1 MSERSKETVLKTV
14 VGKPTAS
21 SNLASSANGVSSQSL
36 GTLFSC
42 RKPLIYQRFCIVFVC
57 LRDDLPER
65 LDRANDDLPFHL
77 DRANDTARRKS
88 GTIALQLDRTI
99 VALLRL
105 DGVKYESRA
114 TSILLAAYKILRRI
128 RRRAVEHFL
137 VLRNA

>member
-1 MSERSKETVLKTV
+1 MPKTLDISTFLACFRVCV
-14 VGKPTAS
+14 V
-21 SNLASSANGVSSQSL
+21 
-36 GTLFSC
+36 
-42 RKPLIYQRFCIVFVC
+42 R

-65 LDRANDDLPFHL
+65 L

-99 VALLRL
+99 VALLRC

-128 RRRAVEHFL
+128 RRCAVEHLL

>member
-1 MSERSKETVLKTV
+1 MPKTLDISTFLACFRVCV
-14 VGKPTAS
+14 V
-21 SNLASSANGVSSQSL
+21 
-36 GTLFSC
+36 
-42 RKPLIYQRFCIVFVC
+42 R

-65 LDRANDDLPFHL
+65 LDS
-77 DRANDTARRKS
+77 ANDTARRKS

-105 DGVKYESRA
+105 DGVKHESSA

>member
-1 MSERSKETVLKTV
+1 MFSKANKVLCR
-14 VGKPTAS
+14 
-21 SNLASSANGVSSQSL
+21 NLASSANGVSSKSL
-36 GTLFSC
+36 ETLFSC
-42 RKPLIYQRFCIVFVC
+42 QKPLIYQRFWLVFSVC
-57 LRDDLPER
+57 VVRLRDDLPER
-65 LDRANDDLPFHL
+65 L

-128 RRRAVEHFL
+128 RRCAVEHLL

>member
-1 MSERSKETVLKTV
+1 MPKTLDISTFLVCFRVCV
-14 VGKPTAS
+14 V
-21 SNLASSANGVSSQSL
+21 
-36 GTLFSC
+36 
-42 RKPLIYQRFCIVFVC
+42 R

-65 LDRANDDLPFHL
+65 L

-99 VALLRL
+99 VALLRC

-128 RRRAVEHFL
+128 RRCAVEHLL